1 MIGCKQHTYITP
13 FVFVLKQKFAT
24 FAEKNISMNIHSIPA
39 FRECYVMQH
48 EDLQRFAATLADG
61 FSQYNMFNHV
71 CYGEYNH
78 DLMRLFW
85 EVSLAILP
93 DNAIC
98 IADSKDAN
106 SVLVYIPP
114 KSKDCS
120 LLDYIKAGGMKMF
133 FKFGI
138 RKIIR
143 LTRFNIKIGQ
153 VAKRYRAANDGY
165 LMAFATR
172 LDKQGQH
179 YGKPLITAL
188 LNHLDASGE
197 SCYLETMEAKNVA
210 LYQHFSFR
218 LAGEVDSQIGSIAL
232 YVMRRPVKR

>member
-1 MIGCKQHTYITP
+1 MQRGDIRH
-13 FVFVLKQKFAT
+13 FAT
-24 FAEKNISMNIHSIPA
+24 
-39 FRECYVMQH
+39 
-48 EDLQRFAATLADG
+48 TLADG
-61 FSQYNMFNHV
+61 FSQYSMFKHV
-71 CYGEYNH
+71 CYGTYNH

-85 EVSLAILP
+85 EVSLALLP

-106 SVLVYIPP
+106 SVLIYIPP
-114 KSKDCS
+114 RSKEPS
-120 LLDYIKAGGMKMF
+120 LLDYMKAGGVKML

-138 RKIIR
+138 RRIVR
-143 LTRFNIKIGQ
+143 LTRFNIEIGQ

-172 LDKQGQH
+172 LNKQGQH

-197 SCYLETMEAKNVA
+197 GCYLETLKAKNIA
-210 LYQHFSFR
+210 LYQHFSFQ
-218 LAGEVDSQIGSIAL
+218 LVGQKNSQMGNLTIFA
-232 YVMRRPVKR
+232 MRRPKKSTF

>member
-1 MIGCKQHTYITP
+1 
-13 FVFVLKQKFAT
+13 
-24 FAEKNISMNIHSIPA
+24 MNIHSIPA
-39 FRECYVMQH
+39 FNDCYIMQH
-48 EDLQRFAATLADG
+48 EDIELFATTLADG
-61 FSQYNMFNHV
+61 FSQYNMFKYI
-71 CYGEYNH
+71 CYGTYNH

-85 EVSLAILP
+85 EVSLALLP

-114 KSKDCS
+114 KSKEPS
-120 LLDYIKAGGMKMF
+120 LLDYMKAGGVKML

-138 RKIIR
+138 RRIIR
-143 LTRFNIKIGQ
+143 LTRFNIEIEQ
-153 VAKRYRAANDGY
+153 VAKRYRTANDGY

-197 SCYLETMEAKNVA
+197 SCYLETLKAENVA
-210 LYQHFSFR
+210 LYQHFSFQ
-218 LAGEVDSQIGSIAL
+218 LKGQTDSQLGNLTLFAMHRSVNPIS
-232 YVMRRPVKR
+232 

>member
-1 MIGCKQHTYITP
+1 
-13 FVFVLKQKFAT
+13 
-24 FAEKNISMNIHSIPA
+24 
-39 FRECYVMQH
+39 MQRG
-48 EDLQRFAATLADG
+48 DIQRFASTLADG
-61 FSQYNMFNHV
+61 FSQYSMFKHV
-71 CYGEYNH
+71 CYGAYDQ

-106 SVLVYIPP
+106 SVLAYIPP
-114 KSKDCS
+114 KSKDPS

-133 FKFGI
+133 FKFGLRRI
-138 RKIIR
+138 SR
-143 LTRFNIKIGQ
+143 LTRFNIEIEQ
-153 VAKRYRAANDGY
+153 VGKRYRATNDGY

-172 LDKQGQH
+172 FDKQGQH

-197 SCYLETMEAKNVA
+197 SCYLETLEAKNVA
-210 LYQHFSFR
+210 LYQHFSFQ
-218 LAGEVDSQIGSIAL
+218 LTGQTESKMGDLTLFA
-232 YVMRRPVKR
+232 MRRPSGTITGEGKPTL

>member
-1 MIGCKQHTYITP
+1 
-13 FVFVLKQKFAT
+13 
-24 FAEKNISMNIHSIPA
+24 MNIHSIA
-39 FRECYVMQH
+39 ALNECYIMQH
-48 EDLQRFAATLADG
+48 KDIKRFATTLADG
-61 FSQYNMFNHV
+61 FSQYNMFKHV
-71 CYGEYNH
+71 CYGKYDQ

-85 EVSLAILP
+85 EVSLTILP
-93 DNAIC
+93 NNAIC

-114 KSKDCS
+114 QSKDPS
-120 LLDYIKAGGMKMF
+120 LLDYMKAGGMKMF

-138 RKIIR
+138 RRIIR
-143 LTRFNIKIGQ
+143 LTRFNIEIEQ
-153 VAKRYRAANDGY
+153 VAKRYRTANDGY

-197 SCYLETMEAKNVA
+197 SCYLETLETENIA
-210 LYQHFSFR
+210 LYQHFSFQ
-218 LAGEVDSQIGSIAL
+218 LEGQKESQMGNLTIYA
-232 YVMRRPVKR
+232 MRRPANTTI